1 VKDKYSSKIQI
12 HDRNIYINQSKKGWS
27 VVIMPDNILIDNFH
41 HGYPHIH
48 PDRDE
53 IVYNDPQK
61 VYDIISVHI
70 LREKGVKIKKLKEE
84 LLK

>member
-1 VKDKYSSKIQI
+1 MKDRDSSQIKIR
-12 HDRNIYINQSKKGWS
+12 DRNIYINQSKRGWS
-27 VVIMPDNILIDNFH
+27 IVIMPDNILIDNFH

-53 IVYNDPQK
+53 IAYDNPQK
-61 VYDIISVHI
+61 VYDIISNHI
-70 LREKGVKIKKLKEE
+70 KREQGIKIKKLREE